1 MVLDYVHVV
10 AQHHNKAS
18 GRTTTSHIRWV
29 PDTSPVPEYPA
40 PDFHSLLNSISGASA
55 VILSMRHLGA
65 YDGGVEYLP
74 ERLMKPL
81 VGLLFH
87 SYPVAFL
94 SDTDCIPPDQP
105 ASKGAFPLL
114 VVCGSSKFTAASR
127 MEMAEAV
134 RPTLLEMTRHHDPA
148 IPLPR
153 HYFVYG
159 LHWSQ
164 FFLHIFI
171 HLPVYI
177 AGGESDSGHWEFCQ
191 IVVSEHT
198 ITLEEFQDGCRHN
211 QDDMVLDRWRLTIA
225 LASVQRHMSL
235 LEQII
240 YPSSDASSSQSV
252 AYSPFVNGMAD
263 DSIACLSS
271 SCFIADVAPTSN
283 DRFSLPDFP
292 RMRTYWRGPQFSVPA
307 EWIPIDGTIIDAET
321 GIWLDESKEQKRNL
335 GLLYLDHL
343 RTYLVPIPKDIVL
356 SNQFLETYH
365 GPDFLHL
372 VHSPRAYIPISC
384 STEEDWES
392 NTLPHLY
399 RVADFL
405 AMAAASW
412 HDVNI
417 FIATLLAGFHGY
429 IVRWNPTTIRYP
441 FSTDTPQSQS
451 CIVDFALAI
460 QTILPTTRITIHR
473 ARDLPLSISS
483 PAVLLSVRAL
493 DMNSVGSSVSPQE
506 INDITQFMKPHL
518 QLMRLYST
526 YYEKSHP
533 SAQFSPTLL
542 CSFLK
547 AGYLHILSF
556 ASGTSELS
564 TPTVQL
570 IDSLPFTLQCESED
584 NLLDR
589 MRIAMALFTLQRHV
603 AKICSEWDDS
613 CWPRE
618 SLADEHECIV
628 DVTGVAT
635 PSPSAYMDH
644 DDKSW
649 WYDRAWMSE
658 GESELESDDTES
670 QEDSNDG
677 TDSREESSDDEQSHD
692 GPSDDENSQK
702 GSPDSQDHDQIYEDS
717 TNTGEKPKD
726 AENPDTLA
734 QGDTEEHRDPD
745 YEEDLNYPEDSDEE
759 RENGAYS
766 SSRADALKRLR
777 AHSRRLVCRWI
788 RGLPQKQDDVRP
800 SELSHEDSTMIA
812 DLCSSRRCP

>member
-10 AQHHNKAS
+10 AQHHNRAS
-18 GRTTTSHIRWV
+18 GRTTTSHIRWA
-29 PDTSPVPEYPA
+29 PDTSPAPDYPA
-40 PDFHSLLNSISGASA
+40 PDFRSLLNSVSGASA

-81 VGLLFH
+81 VDLLFN
-87 SYPVAFL
+87 SYPVTFL
-94 SDTDCIPPDQP
+94 SGTDCTISSQ
-105 ASKGAFPLL
+105 AALKGTFPLL
-114 VVCGSSKFTAASR
+114 VICGSSKYTVASR
-127 MEMAEAV
+127 MEMAAAV
-134 RPTLLEMTRHHDPA
+134 RPTLNQMIRDHDPT
-148 IPLPR
+148 IQLPR
-153 HYFVYG
+153 HCFVYG

-171 HLPVYI
+171 HFPVHI
-177 AGGESDSGHWEFCQ
+177 PGDDADSGRWEFCQ
-191 IVVSEHT
+191 VVVSEHA
-198 ITLEEFQDGCRHN
+198 ITLKEFPLEFQEFRWHTQN
-211 QDDMVLDRWRLTIA
+211 DMVLDRWRLTIA

-292 RMRTYWRGPQFSVPA
+292 RMRTYWRGPRFSVPA
-307 EWIPIDGTIIDAET
+307 EWIPIDGTIIETKT
-321 GIWLDESKEQKRNL
+321 GIWADEAKEQKRNL
-335 GLLYLDHL
+335 GLLYLDRL
-343 RTYLVPIPKDIVL
+343 RTYLVPIPKEAVL
-356 SNQFLETYH
+356 HNQFLETYY

-372 VHSPRAYIPISC
+372 VHSPRAHVATRC
-384 STEEDWES
+384 AAEDLES

-429 IVRWNPTTIRYP
+429 SVRWNPTTIRYP
-441 FSTDTPQSQS
+441 FPTDTPQSRL
-451 CIVDFALAI
+451 CIVDFAVAI
-460 QTILPTTRITIHR
+460 QTILPTTPVTIHR
-473 ARDLPLSISS
+473 ARNLPLSICS
-483 PAVLLSVRAL
+483 PAVLLGVRTL
-493 DMNSVGSSVSPQE
+493 DMNSMGSSVSPQE
-506 INDITQFMKPHL
+506 INEITQFMKPHL

-533 SAQFSPTLL
+533 SAQFAPTLL
-542 CSFLK
+542 CSLLK

-556 ASGTSELS
+556 ASGPCESS
-564 TPTVQL
+564 APNVQL
-570 IDSLPFTLQCESED
+570 IDSLPFALQCESED

-613 CWPRE
+613 CWPLE
-618 SLADEHECIV
+618 MLADEHECIV
-628 DVTGVAT
+628 DVTGATT

-649 WYDRAWMSE
+649 WYDPAWMSE
-658 GESELESDDTES
+658 GETESYDTES
-670 QEDSNDG
+670 QEGSSDD
-677 TDSREESSDDEQSHD
+677 TDSREESSDDEQSQN
-692 GPSDDENSQK
+692 GPSDDQSSQE
-702 GSPDSQDHDQIYEDS
+702 GPQDNQDHDKPCQDS
-717 TNTGEKPKD
+717 ANTGWQEPKD
-726 AENPDTLA
+726 TKDSDALSKMS
-734 QGDTEEHRDPD
+734 TEEPMDPD
-745 YEEDLNYPEDSDEE
+745 FEEDLNYLEDSDEE

-766 SSRADALKRLR
+766 NSLKRSR
-777 AHSRRLVCRWI
+777 AHSRRLVCRWV
-788 RGLPQKQDDVRP
+788 RGLPQEQYDART
-800 SELSHEDSTMIA
+800 SELCYEEW
-812 DLCSSRRCP
+812 